1 MITNR
6 FIKKNEV
13 KELQLLL
20 HEAYKSDT
28 QLGINFQAARVTLQ
42 QIDEHIENTA
52 TFVTEINHTIVA
64 TVSVRLPWSK
74 NPGPYAIP
82 HLGWVATHSQ
92 FSKQGYAT
100 QLIDWVE
107 KEYIQKQ
114 LKAPM
119 VSLGTAV
126 EHPWL
131 KRFYTSVGCQPVEM
145 VQKTPDHLTVY
156 MVKVLN
162 RKFDQLESEQL
173 KKYLNKNKTKVRY

>member
-74 NPGPYAIP
+74 IQVRMLYLILDGLLLI
-82 HLGWVATHSQ
+82 VSFQ
-92 FSKQGYAT
+92 SKVMQHNL
-100 QLIDWVE
+100 LI
-107 KEYIQKQ
+107 
-114 LKAPM
+114 
-119 VSLGTAV
+119 G
-126 EHPWL
+126 
-131 KRFYTSVGCQPVEM
+131 
-145 VQKTPDHLTVY
+145 
-156 MVKVLN
+156 
-162 RKFDQLESEQL
+162 L
-173 KKYLNKNKTKVRY
+173 KKSTFKNN